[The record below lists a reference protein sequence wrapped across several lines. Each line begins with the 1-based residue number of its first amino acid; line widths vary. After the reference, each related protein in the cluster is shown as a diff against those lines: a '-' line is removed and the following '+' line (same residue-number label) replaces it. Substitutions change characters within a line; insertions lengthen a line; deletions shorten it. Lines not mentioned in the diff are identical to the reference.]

1 VVVKEKYSCDVAVK
15 PQQPAKALT
24 TLYSAPGLL
33 LAYVVVRQQWHRT
46 LSSVVSLAVIMI
58 DEIGQRPS

>member
-1 VVVKEKYSCDVAVK
+1 MRRSCK

-33 LAYVVVRQQWHRT
+33 LAYFVVREQWHVT

-58 DEIGQRPS
+58 DEIG